1 MTTSPRIESLPFID
15 GEHVAPSHSEK
26 LADIDPATEE
36 TLVEVSLG
44 GRDDVDRAVRAA
56 HAALRGPWASFD
68 GRKRQRC
75 LLALADLI
83 DRHSAELALL
93 ETMDT
98 GKTLFDSGKV
108 EVPLAADVFR
118 TFAGLAPG
126 IGGHTTTTTTSLRYT
141 TKGPVGVC
149 GLIIPWNFPLMM
161 ASWKLAPALAAGNTV
176 VLKPAEDTP
185 LTALFLGKLCNEAG
199 FPKGVVNIVP
209 GRGEVAGAA
218 LVEHP
223 LVAKIAF
230 TGSTEVGKTI
240 AATGARTLKRVTLE
254 LGGKSPNIVFADADM
269 KAAVRG
275 ALGGIFYNKG
285 EVCAAGS
292 RLLVERS
299 AKDAFV
305 AALKDGVQK
314 LTLGDPR
321 APGTRMGPV
330 ASRAQLEKVLGF
342 IDEGK
347 RAGATLV
354 AGGARDTSVNGGKG
368 FFVQPTIFDDV
379 APDHAIARE
388 EIFGP
393 VLSVIPFDDV
403 KDAVKKANDS
413 RYGLA
418 AGVWT
423 KDIKKALQTAHAIEA
438 GTVWV
443 NTYNL
448 YDPSLPFG
456 GVKESGYG
464 KDLGPS
470 ALDHYVD
477 EKSIWVD
484 LS

>member
-1 MTTSPRIESLPFID
+1 MTTPRIETRPFIH
-15 GEHVAPSHSEK
+15 GEHANTARSSFMP
-26 LADIDPATEE
+26 IINPATEE
-36 TLVEVSLG
+36 TIAELALAGVE
-44 GRDDVDRAVRAA
+44 DVDRAVDAA
-56 HAALRGPWASFD
+56 HAALAGPWGSFD
-68 GRKRQRC
+68 GRKRQKC
-75 LLALADLI
+75 LLKLADLI
-83 DRHSAELALL
+83 DQNVDELALL

-108 EVPLAADVFR
+108 EVPLAAEVFR
-118 TFAGLAPG
+118 YFAGFATKLHG
-126 IGGHTTTTTTSLRYT
+126 QTTTTATNLRYT

-149 GLIIPWNFPLMM
+149 GLIIPWNFPFMM

-185 LTALFLGKLCNEAG
+185 LSALFLGQLLNEAG
-199 FPKGVVNIVP
+199 FPPGVVNIVP
-209 GRGEVAGAA
+209 GLGSVAGAR

-223 LVAKIAF
+223 RVAKIAF
-230 TGSTEVGKTI
+230 TGSTDVGREI
-240 AATGARTLKRVTLE
+240 AARAATTLKRVSLE
-254 LGGKSPNIVFADADM
+254 LGGKSANIIFADADM

-292 RLLVERS
+292 RLFVER
-299 AKDAFV
+299 AAVDGV
-305 AALKDGVQK
+305 VTALKDAVGK
-314 LTLGDPR
+314 MTLGDPR
-321 APGTRMGPV
+321 SPTTRMGPV
-330 ASRAQLEKVLGF
+330 ASRAQLDKVMGF
-342 IDEGK
+342 IEQGK
-347 RAGATLV
+347 ASGATLV
-354 AGGARDTSVNGGKG
+354 AGGARAVDVNDGKG
-368 FFVQPTIFDDV
+368 FFVQPTIFGDV
-379 APDHAIARE
+379 APESVIARE

-393 VLSVIPFDDV
+393 VLCVIPFDDAN
-403 KDAVKKANDS
+403 DAITKANDS

-423 KDIKKALQTAHAIEA
+423 KDIKKALKTAHALEA

-464 KDLGPS
+464 KDLGEA
-470 ALDHYVD
+470 ALAQYLD
-477 EKSIWVD
+477 EKSVWVD